1 MNFYKRIQYYCT
13 NNFMAP
19 KHIISFLH
27 LCIILLK
34 YNSKVVKVPNTAN
47 MLWFS
52 LNMLVFAFFFPWHII
67 PKPHDQATNCSFIS
81 AKPINFLSS
90 LKLLQTPKSLEE
102 RPQTYHQQT
111 AQFAKFCSL
120 SSSYILYSKQLKRHF
135 STIFSLSL
143 YLSP

>member
-1 MNFYKRIQYYCT
+1 MLDAMNFYKRIQYYCT

-52 LNMLVFAFFFPWHII
+52 LNMLVFAFF
-67 PKPHDQATNCSFIS
+67 
-81 AKPINFLSS
+81 S
-90 LKLLQTPKSLEE
+90 LAHCTKTTLPG
-102 RPQTYHQQT
+102 Y
-111 AQFAKFCSL
+111 
-120 SSSYILYSKQLKRHF
+120 
-135 STIFSLSL
+135 
-143 YLSP
+143 